1 MGELGTK
8 LPSPRLQIPLDG
20 KGRGVLSLEESRN
33 ACQGHGSAWQLLAGG
48 GRDGG
53 CSPLL
58 SPSPSEE
65 RWGWGQEIQF
75 HRSPRPPPE
84 HRRLVGHPGPL
95 LPGTTVQGMAQSPS
109 CSCSAQGHALRDRSD
124 IHPLP
129 GSPTGR
135 WPAQRPF
142 LLITTIQQEHR
153 ESQRSRCPPAPG
165 GCPEHSP
172 PSPPGS
178 RYPAEPS
185 QHQGPAPA
193 SGKQLHPLPPSQQ
206 PFSGRCSPG
215 KCPLHCPHPIWTTE
229 RGQSHVP
236 AAPAASQGSPILPRA
251 SPPKKEDGSL
261 ERKMPAQ

>member
-1 MGELGTK
+1 MPAKGTA
-8 LPSPRLQIPLDG
+8 LPGSCWRGVVGTEGAAPSFPPQRRDGDGGRRSNSTGPPGHPRSTSGSWDTRVPSCLAPPSRGRHSPRL
-20 KGRGVLSLEESRN
+20 
-33 ACQGHGSAWQLLAGG
+33 
-48 GRDGG
+48 
-53 CSPLL
+53 
-58 SPSPSEE
+58 
-65 RWGWGQEIQF
+65 
-75 HRSPRPPPE
+75 
-84 HRRLVGHPGPL
+84 
-95 LPGTTVQGMAQSPS
+95 
-109 CSCSAQGHALRDRSD
+109 CSCSAQGHALRDRGD
-124 IHPLP
+124 IHSLP
-129 GSPTGR
+129 SSPTGS

-165 GCPEHSP
+165 GCPEPSP

-178 RYPAEPS
+178 RYPTEPS

-215 KCPLHCPHPIWTTE
+215 TCPLHCPHPIWTTE

-236 AAPAASQGSPILPRA
+236 AAPTASQGSPILPRA